1 MMMRK
6 LLVATHNRGKLAE
19 IKELAQN
26 MGITLVDLTDFPQ
39 IKPIDE
45 SGKTFIENASL
56 KAAGYAKATNLLTLA
71 DDSGLMVDA
80 LDGAPGVHSARYA
93 GEGASDAERTKKL
106 LIALADAPEAERT
119 AKFVSAIAIANQS
132 GSIIHI
138 SVGECLG
145 RIAFTPAG
153 EHGFGYDPVFI
164 PDGFSLTFG
173 QLDSA
178 IKNRISHRARALS
191 QATTFLRALT
201 ASSSTG

>member
-1 MMMRK
+1 MMQK

-39 IKPIDE
+39 VKPIE
-45 SGKTFIENASL
+45 EVGKTFIENASL

-71 DDSGLMVDA
+71 DDSGLVVDA
-80 LDGAPGVHSARYA
+80 LGGAPGVHSARYA

-106 LIALADAPEAERT
+106 LSALAEVSEGART
-119 AKFVSAIAIANQS
+119 AKFVAAIAIADQS
-132 GSIIHI
+132 GSIINI
-138 SVGECLG
+138 SVGECPG
-145 RIAFTPAG
+145 RIALTPAG
-153 EHGFGYDPVFI
+153 QRGFGYDPVFI
-164 PDGFSLTFG
+164 PDGFSQTFG

-178 IKNRISHRARALS
+178 TKNRISHRARALS
-191 QATTFLRALT
+191 QATIFLRALT